1 MRFSERTPS
10 DKREAAKAE
19 PQTKDVTRP
28 SRMTVLLVDDVSDG
42 RDMYALYLQHVGV
55 RTLTARDGR
64 SALASVKAVRPDLI
78 VLDLA
83 MPGLTGWDVLR
94 EMKANPTTRDI
105 PIVVLSGQRAR
116 DEALRSGADAYCEK
130 PCLPDKLF
138 GELMRVLYGSNA

>member
-1 MRFSERTPS
+1 MRFSGRKPS
-10 DKREAAKAE
+10 DEGAPAKAQPKAE
-19 PQTKDVTRP
+19 DLPRP

-55 RTLTARDGR
+55 RTLTARDGH
-64 SALASVKAVRPDLI
+64 SALASVKTVRPDLI

-105 PIVVLSGQRAR
+105 PIVVLSGQKAR

-138 GELMRVLYGSNA
+138 GELMRVLYGSH